1 MTGSGSPL
9 RAFIGLYRSSA
20 RRIAVSVAISIVQ
33 SLLLVPIAVL
43 VRYIFDTLIPQG
55 RAGALIGTGALIL
68 GLYLVSATIGILT
81 KRYVLRTTKDVIAR
95 LRGDVLERVYSFPR
109 AFFDRTDLGTLHSM
123 IVQETERLDQMST
136 ALVGTLLPAAV
147 ISIALAITL
156 IAINAVLFG
165 LLVAVMPLMV
175 VLGRFLGRAART
187 RTRVWQREFDVFSTQ
202 TLLALRA
209 MTLTKVNAAEREEVA
224 ERRPQVIRLAEAGRE
239 MTWAQNAYTQVQG
252 AAAAMAGVIVMVVGG
267 AAVARG
273 SMSLGSLLS
282 FFAIVALIR
291 GQATLVL
298 FQMPTI
304 ISGLEYVRRLMG
316 VLDADHPPPYSGTQ
330 AIEFGGEIALDR
342 VCFAYGEEPLLH
354 EVSLTVEPGEWVA
367 LAGPN
372 GAGKSTVAS
381 LVLGLYRPDSGRLL
395 ADGRPYD
402 DLDLTMV
409 RRRIGVV
416 LQDPVIF
423 PGSIADNIAYGTP
436 GAAHEQI
443 FHAARVAAAHEFIES
458 FADGYDTPVG
468 DEGVRLSSGQRQR
481 VAIARALLREP
492 RLLVF
497 DEPTSHL
504 DDSTAVQLMEN
515 LRELPGAPGLLLI
528 SHDPAIVGVADRV
541 LRIRDGGLV
550 TVEDLTAPRARA

>member
-1 MTGSGSPL
+1 MRGSSSPL
-9 RAFIGLYRSSA
+9 RAFIGLYRGSE
-20 RRIAVSVAISIVQ
+20 RRIAVSVAISIGQ
-33 SLLLVPIAVL
+33 SLLLIPIAVL
-43 VRYIFDTLIPQG
+43 VRHIFDRLIPHGQS
-55 RAGALIGTGALIL
+55 GAIVGTGALIL
-68 GLYLVSATIGILT
+68 ALYLASAAIGVLT

-109 AFFDRTDLGTLHSM
+109 AYFDRTDLGTLHSM
-123 IVQETERLDQMST
+123 IVQETERLDLMST
-136 ALVGTLLPAAV
+136 VLVGNMLPAAV
-147 ISIALAITL
+147 VSLALAITL
-156 IAINAVLFG
+156 IVINSLLFA
-165 LLVAVMPLMV
+165 LLVAVMPLMIF
-175 VLGRFLGRAART
+175 LGRFLGRTART
-187 RTRVWQREFDVFSTQ
+187 RTRVWQREFDVFSSQ

-209 MTLTKVNAAEREEVA
+209 MTLTKVNASEDDEVA
-224 ERRPQVIRLAEAGRE
+224 QRRPQMVRLAAAGRE

-267 AAVARG
+267 AAVADGR
-273 SMSLGSLLS
+273 MSLGALLS

-298 FQMPTI
+298 LQMPVF
-304 ISGLEYVRRLMG
+304 ISGLEYVRRLME
-316 VLDADHPPPYSGTQ
+316 VLDADHPPPYAGSRRIDFT
-330 AIEFGGEIALDR
+330 GEVALDE
-342 VCFAYGEEPLLH
+342 VCFSYGEDPLLH
-354 EVSLTVEPGEWVA
+354 EVSLRVESSEWVA

-395 ADGRPYD
+395 ADGFPYD
-402 DLDLTMV
+402 DLDLAVV

-416 LQDPVIF
+416 LQDQVIF
-423 PGSIADNIAYGTP
+423 PGSIAENIAYGTP
-436 GAAHEQI
+436 GAGHEQI
-443 FHAARVAAAHEFIES
+443 ARAARAATAHDFIES
-458 FADGYDTPVG
+458 FPDGYATAVG
-468 DEGVRLSSGQRQR
+468 DEGARLSSGQRQR
-481 VAIARALLREP
+481 IAIARALVREP

-504 DDSTAVQLMEN
+504 DDATAGQLMEN

-550 TVEDLTAPRARA
+550 TPGRLAAPPARA